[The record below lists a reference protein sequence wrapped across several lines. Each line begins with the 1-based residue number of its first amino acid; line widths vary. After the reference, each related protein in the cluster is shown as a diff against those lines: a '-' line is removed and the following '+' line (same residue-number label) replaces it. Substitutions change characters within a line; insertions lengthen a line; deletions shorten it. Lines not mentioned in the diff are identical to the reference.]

1 MVLQPRQGNGFT
13 LIELILVI
21 SIISALS
28 VFASDRFLYWQER
41 AEKAAMESILS
52 GVKMGLQ
59 IRMAEMMASNQMNA
73 RELETE
79 NPIRWLQERPASYAG
94 DYVPPVTSG
103 NWYYATL
110 EHELVYVLNNRA
122 YLRTDAD
129 TPKELRFRVSIRQDV
144 DPVLGTKTLAGVN
157 LVPAMPYRWF

>member
-1 MVLQPRQGNGFT
+1 MIPRPQHLLGFT

-41 AEKAAMESILS
+41 AEKAAMESVLS
-52 GVKMGLQ
+52 GVKMGVQ
-59 IRMAEMMASNQMNA
+59 IRMAEMMATNRMDV

-79 NPIRWLQERPASYAG
+79 NPIRWLQDRPSTYAG
-94 DYVPPVTSG
+94 DYGPPLTGGS
-103 NWYYATL
+103 WYYSTG

-122 YLRTDAD
+122 YLETDGGK
-129 TPKELRFRVSIRQDV
+129 KELRFRVSVRQEV
-144 DPVLGTKTLAGVN
+144 DARLAAKTVAGVTLAPVSR
-157 LVPAMPYRWF
+157 YKWF